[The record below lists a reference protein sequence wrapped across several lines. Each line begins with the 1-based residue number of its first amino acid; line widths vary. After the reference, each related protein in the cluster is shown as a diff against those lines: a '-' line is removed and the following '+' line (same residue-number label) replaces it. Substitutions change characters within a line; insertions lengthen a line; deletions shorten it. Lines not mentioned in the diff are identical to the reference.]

1 MPAPTSSIVTGGVT
15 ISAATVEPAVQW
27 ALTAVFHAPVPESV
41 SVLVTGLVCAAAHAV
56 INRLIARNVA
66 PAPRVQSAVMVG
78 QIDQATQQ

>member
-27 ALTAVFHAPVPESV
+27 ALSALAHAPVPESV

-56 INRLIARNVA
+56 INRLIARNAIPAA
-66 PAPRVQSAVMVG
+66 P
-78 QIDQATQQ
+78 QQ

>member
-41 SVLVTGLVCAAAHAV
+41 SVLVTGLVCAAAHAA
-56 INRLIARNVA
+56 INRLIARNAV
-66 PAPRVQSAVMVG
+66 PAVS
-78 QIDQATQQ
+78 QQ